1 MAVSPSPKNGNSR
14 FTKLNFAN
22 TFGAK
27 NLIHKFYE
35 GDNESFSDQVKENNN
50 ASDNE
55 IDQEV
60 SDFIGSE
67 HSSDES
73 LP

>member
-1 MAVSPSPKNGNSR
+1 MTLSPSPGNGNSR
-14 FTKLNFAN
+14 FTKLNIAN

>member
-1 MAVSPSPKNGNSR
+1 MTVSPSPGNGNSR

-35 GDNESFSDQVKENNN
+35 GDNESFSDQVKENN

>member
-1 MAVSPSPKNGNSR
+1 MTVSPSPENGKSR

-22 TFGAK
+22 IFGSK